1 MDLRQAMALD
11 PVLQGLVESF
21 IATEDPIE
29 CAAQLEGLI
38 FQWAGVANVDPNSRD
53 PTKVYGHVMDARQ
66 LIVLEKLVGRGYLGT
81 WCWGERDP
89 NPHGNAAPL
98 LIAEFKEFAQFVNA
112 QLLAQIDAR
121 SEEHTSELQS
131 LMRISYAVF
140 CLKKKKT

>member
-1 MDLRQAMALD
+1 MLIC
-11 PVLQGLVESF
+11 GLVTGVHTCALPIWFDSF
-21 IATEDPIE
+21 IATKDPIE
-29 CAAQLEGLI
+29 RAAQLEGLI
-38 FQWAGVANVDPNSRD
+38 FQWAGVTNVDPNSRD

-112 QLLAQIDAR
+112 QLLARIDADAYSFIR
-121 SEEHTSELQS
+121 GGFASG
-131 LMRISYAVF
+131 
-140 CLKKKKT
+140 

>member
-1 MDLRQAMALD
+1 MALD

-29 CAAQLEGLI
+29 RAAQLEGLI

-89 NPHGNAAPL
+89 NPHGTEDPL
-98 LIAEFKEFAQFVNA
+98 LVEASRASASCRESIGQ
-112 QLLAQIDAR
+112 
-121 SEEHTSELQS
+121 
-131 LMRISYAVF
+131 
-140 CLKKKKT
+140 